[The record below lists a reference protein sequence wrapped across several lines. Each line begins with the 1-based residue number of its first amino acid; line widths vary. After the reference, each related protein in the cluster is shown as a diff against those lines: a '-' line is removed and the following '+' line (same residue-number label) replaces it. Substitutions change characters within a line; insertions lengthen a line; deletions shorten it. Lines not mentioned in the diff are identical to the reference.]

1 MEIKICVG
9 SSCHLKGAPSIIE
22 KFQEV
27 LKIMKVADYKISE
40 LGACFCQGYC
50 QDAVVVLINGV
61 MHTKVTSDQVED
73 LVKEGMSHGS

>member
-9 SSCHLKGAPSIIE
+9 SSCHLKGAPSVIK

-27 LKIMKVADYKISE
+27 LNSLSASDCNIE
-40 LGACFCQGYC
+40 LGACFCQGHC
-50 QDAVVVLINGV
+50 QEAVVVLVNGV
-61 MHTKVTSDQVED
+61 MHTKVTPDQVEA